1 MLHPWLHM
9 QDQPGH
15 PVSWG
20 EETEPGLESLMGAE
34 FWSWEGPGNVLG
46 LTQLGEGLGISMGHS
61 WSHEHKVMYFN
72 VQQEKT
78 PPSQNGVPKHSAFL
92 QIFPQEKGMFPL
104 QVSPRRKEEGE
115 ERVKD
120 P

>member
-34 FWSWEGPGNVLG
+34 FWSWEGPGNMLG
-46 LTQLGEGLGISMGHS
+46 LTQLGEGSGVSTGHG
-61 WSHEHKVMYFN
+61 WSREHKVMYFN
-72 VQQEKT
+72 V
-78 PPSQNGVPKHSAFL
+78 PPSQKGVPKDSAFL
-92 QIFPQEKGMFPL
+92 HTFPKEKGMFPF

-115 ERVKD
+115 EGVKD